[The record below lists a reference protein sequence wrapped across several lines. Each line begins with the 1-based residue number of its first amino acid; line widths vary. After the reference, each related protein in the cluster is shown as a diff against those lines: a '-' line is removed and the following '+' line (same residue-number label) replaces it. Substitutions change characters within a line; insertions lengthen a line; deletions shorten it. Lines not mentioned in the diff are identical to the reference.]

1 MDGPDIDGIKE
12 QDARRGELKQGPAES
27 EDHRDDAGDAYRIAA
42 QAVLGGYQ
50 LFPVVIPVWGLLEV
64 LYHFVGHVTPGVI

>member
-12 QDARRGELKQGPAES
+12 QDARRGELKQGPAEG
-27 EDHRDDAGDAYRIAA
+27 EDQRDDAGDAYRIAA

-50 LFPVVIPVWGLLEV
+50 LFSVVIPVGGLLDV
-64 LYHFVGHVTPGVI
+64 LYHFVGHGTPGVI